1 MDSTVISPAG
11 REYLRLHLTPDVG
24 PRRLKSLIAHFGS
37 IQAVM
42 GASQA
47 ELQHV
52 DGIGPKI
59 AEALLRARDTTP
71 VDKEIARAAEHGARI
86 LCPEDAEYPRS
97 LLPMSDPPTCLYV
110 RGALQPT
117 DAVAIGVVGTRK
129 CSQYGLEQAGRF
141 AELLAAAG
149 FTIVSGLARGIDA
162 AAHRGAMRAN
172 GRTIGVLGNGL
183 SRVYPPE
190 HADLAKAIVDGSSG
204 AVVSELPMDTGPE
217 AKNFPGRN
225 RLIAGLTVGTIVV
238 EAGIPSGALITA
250 HQAIDYGREVFA
262 IPGRIDQP
270 QRTAGVHSLLRDGKA
285 KLITCLED
293 ILDELGDV
301 GTIMARGLP
310 AAQESDVSPVRRSPD
325 GSVGWLLDVHGRDD
339 ALAGPIVD
347 QPAGGVAAPVRAAVG
362 LSAVEEAVLAAIRDG
377 AELPDHVHARTDQP
391 IERIFAALTSLQLK
405 GLIRQ
410 LPGSRFAPRS

>member
-1 MDSTVISPAG
+1 MNASVISTAG
-11 REYLRLHLTPDVG
+11 RAYLRMHLTPDVG
-24 PRRLKSLIAHFGS
+24 PRRLRSLVQHFGS
-37 IQAVM
+37 IEAVC
-42 GASQA
+42 GASQS
-47 ELQHV
+47 EWQHV

-59 AEALLRARDTTP
+59 AEALMRARDSAP
-71 VDKEIARAAEHGARI
+71 VEREIARAAEHGVRI

-97 LLPMSDPPTCLYV
+97 LLPMVDPPTCLYV
-110 RGALQPT
+110 RGALTPT

-129 CSQYGLEQAGRF
+129 CSQYGLEQASRF
-141 AELLAAAG
+141 AELLAGAG

-162 AAHRGAMRAN
+162 AAHRGALRAN

-190 HADLAKAIVDGSSG
+190 HDDLAKAIVEGPSG
-204 AVVSELPMDTGPE
+204 AIVSELPMETGPE

-238 EAGIPSGALITA
+238 EAGVPSGALITA

-310 AAQESDVSPVRRSPD
+310 AAREGDVSPVRRHGGPPGLFD
-325 GSVGWLLDVHGRDD
+325 G
-339 ALAGPIVD
+339 AGAI
-347 QPAGGVAAPVRAAVG
+347 AEAAAATVAAPAAVV
-362 LSAVEEAVLAAIRDG
+362 LSQVEEAVLSAVRDG
-377 AELPDHVHARTDQP
+377 AEMADQIHAQTDQP
-391 IERIFAALTSLQLK
+391 IERVLAALTSLQLK
-405 GLIRQ
+405 GLVRQ
-410 LPGSRFAPRS
+410 LPGSRFAARS